1 MISSTRGRA
10 EILTTLGLPRSLRTT
25 IDFEPSVLLNRDKY
39 KSVKPRSPTLLLL
52 TCSLYIHER
61 SCYKVGLQLQQL

>member
-39 KSVKPRSPTLLLL
+39 N
-52 TCSLYIHER
+52 LYIHER